1 MGGCWTWLFSLLCLH
16 YSFYSFCV
24 SEENE
29 SDVWNNIALINE
41 SNDENDWQFS
51 NNPCQSSSKSA
62 QDYGLLFLPSRM
74 PQVLSRSPAPS
85 SGLSSPNRP
94 IVMKESTLWKYKAF
108 SSCQF
113 CVGISATDPNG
124 CFPPC
129 SMKRNKVSWDNRH
142 LNLQVLLDFLIQ
154 ILSKFERSKH
164 ASRAFFIYSY
174 QKINTSQNF
183 SRANIWH
190 VIISFISFGN
200 NKH

>member
-1 MGGCWTWLFSLLCLH
+1 MSSSHGWMLNVAVYLWLF
-16 YSFYSFCV
+16 YSFYV

-29 SDVWNNIALINE
+29 SDVWNNISLINE

-51 NNPCQSSSKSA
+51 NNPCQTSSKST
-62 QDYGLLFLPSRM
+62 QDYGLPFVPSRM

-94 IVMKESTLWKYKAF
+94 IVMKESILWKYKAF

-113 CVGISATDPNG
+113 YVGISATDPNG
-124 CFPPC
+124 FFPLC
-129 SMKRNKVSWDNRH
+129 SMKRNKVSWDNRQ

-164 ASRAFFIYSY
+164 TSRAFFIYSY

-183 SRANIWH
+183 SRANIWR

-200 NKH
+200 N